1 MCAGVL
7 SKMSGNSS
15 FKDYMKKNRNVL
27 LAILMLPVLG
37 MVVSI
42 PLIIWKA
49 PKNMMVALGVIVVLI
64 SQYTLL
70 VFWISKRIDQLSES

>member
-1 MCAGVL
+1 M

>member
-1 MCAGVL
+1 
-7 SKMSGNSS
+7 MSETTS
-15 FKDYMKKNRNVL
+15 FKDSVKKNRSAL

-49 PKNMMVALGVIVVLI
+49 PKNMGVALGIIVVLMA
-64 SQYTLL
+64 QYALL
-70 VFWISKRIDQLSES
+70 VWWISKRIDQLIEG

>member
-1 MCAGVL
+1 
-7 SKMSGNSS
+7 MSADSS

-37 MVVSI
+37 MVVSV
-42 PLIIWKA
+42 PLIVWKA

-64 SQYTLL
+64 AQYTLL
-70 VFWISKRIDQLSES
+70 VLWISKRIDQLVES